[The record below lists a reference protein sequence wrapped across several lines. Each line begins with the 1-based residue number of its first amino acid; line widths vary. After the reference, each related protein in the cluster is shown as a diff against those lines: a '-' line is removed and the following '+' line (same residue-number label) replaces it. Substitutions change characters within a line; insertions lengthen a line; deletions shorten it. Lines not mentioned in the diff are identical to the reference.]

1 MMKNFNLKTL
11 AVSLSTII
19 TATAVTQANASDIE
33 IYQPPSKGAT
43 SLVFMLD
50 ISGSMD
56 VGSANDDYR
65 NDDGGEVA
73 WERETVTLA
82 NGRQATRARSYQENG
97 FSGYTRDYYFVSNT
111 NARQSKSVRDNC
123 IAGNN
128 GYKCYSRMARLQDAF
143 YLLLNGGTDLKGN
156 KIEKISDDKVIGL
169 STLGVFVN
177 NTRYDTGRM
186 VVPSRRLDEMV
197 GGKAHRQ
204 ILTEEMSN
212 LTAKTNTPTARSFA
226 EVVAYFMGKNTN
238 SAPSQYKTSATQYLY
253 IPSLNRRFRCDHQFP
268 TRCNATQSGQQRV
281 IHARDILGT
290 GTESGENRLLWTNW
304 PINIQDESNNY
315 TMMSGYVYV
324 KDPDKVVGVS
334 GFAHSDSSTKN
345 GTNYASPLDSNSCSA
360 QGVYVLTDGEPTQ
373 DSGSEG
379 LFASAFGESIDCPK
393 TGDSFFCAIEASKK
407 LLSGNHAKKVPIKTA
422 VVGFGDVFTKIPS
435 YDATLTEAEN
445 LAKVGVVNGDIV
457 KSLAS
462 GTNIEQRRAAAWGI
476 VGGGGWYSGA
486 STVSVVESVNN
497 FLKTLTTD
505 IPTMTTGSPTIPVSA
520 LNRQTL
526 LSDAYY
532 ASFAP
537 QPTGEQR
544 LWTGNMNKY
553 STLNGTLYGKG
564 NSRLFQ
570 TDGLLNAETLGLWD
584 VEGNGDVARGVQ
596 GNLKLRTDAQNR
608 TQRKIYTEGAS
619 DTRALTL
626 VTVDSLRS
634 GEHRNSTAKNHW
646 LNLLGY
652 NVSETEQVDFNQLNS
667 KAELRQL
674 GATMHSSPLL
684 LTQSG
689 RIDRSLTETNRD
701 DYIVYGSTQGVL
713 HIVDAATGEERF
725 AFVPQKMV
733 DTQKEAFLHEKSTK
747 GGKDRLFYG
756 IDGTWVAHTEYVV
769 RSSSGADNGT
779 LTVGLSNTSDT
790 NSPRGR
796 QWIYGGLRMGGKNF
810 YGLDLSSVANT
821 TKECVQDDVGDK
833 DGAKYNACRRRGQ
846 LVGAPVLK
854 FNIDP
859 DAQAVFSPAGRK
871 NYPELATMGQSW
883 SKPALG
889 YVRWNGQRRLVMFVG
904 GGYDVGY
911 ENSTYDQTNGVG
923 AGVYMFDAN
932 TGDLLWWAS
941 NNTVTGSGTGVVK
954 HSVTGD
960 DANSL
965 KYSVVSRINAIDR
978 DSDGL
983 VDALYF
989 GDLGGQG
996 FRIDLDNFATL
1007 PNSNTRSM
1015 RSLRVVKIFD
1025 EHKTDGTSPRF
1036 YEMPSISVHEATDGA
1051 RFSVVAFG
1059 SGDRSSPLAGERTDP
1074 ATRQPITTNANTATD
1089 ATVVVYDYDLGKTTW
1104 RNLTINDL
1112 QTRHTKGALRPAELN
1127 STHKNT
1133 AREVKADYVN
1143 QGWKY
1148 TFPATKKGQFKTF
1161 GEPYAVTNL
1170 LFVNT
1175 YDRDGGGLTGECG
1188 GGVVGVSR
1196 AYQFCLPT
1204 GICDTTNHGY
1214 NRNDTTP
1221 VASSATPGL
1230 VEMTLGLNGQ
1240 GIGNLGNVSTKGKN
1254 DSSGTTTTTPA
1265 VAGSVDCRA
1274 HPEAPECLNVE
1285 MPSTIS
1291 QLRWFESRTDASK

>member
-1 MMKNFNLKTL
+1 MKKFTIKAL
-11 AVSLSTII
+11 ATSLSAIM
-19 TATAVTQANASDIE
+19 TATVTMQVQASDIE
-33 IYQPPSKGAT
+33 IYQEATSGAT

-65 NDDGGEVA
+65 NDNGGEVA

-268 TRCNATQSGQQRV
+268 TRCNATPSGQQRV

-334 GFAHSDSSTKN
+334 GFTHSDSSTKN
-345 GTNYASPLDSNSCSA
+345 GTNYTSPLDSNSCSA

-379 LFASAFGESIDCPK
+379 LFASAFGETIDCPK

-435 YDATLTEAEN
+435 YDATLTEEEN
-445 LAKVGVVNGDIV
+445 LSRVGVVNGDIV

-505 IPTMTTGSPTIPVSA
+505 IPTMTTGSPTVPVSA

-526 LSDAYY
+526 LADAYY

-537 QPTGEQR
+537 APHQPKQ

-553 STLNGTLYGKG
+553 VTKDGSLHGKG
-564 NSRLFQ
+564 NQALFQ
-570 TDGLLNAETLGLWD
+570 ANGLLDVSTLGLWD
-584 VEGNGDVARGVQ
+584 ASVDNVGVL
-596 GNLKLRTDAQNR
+596 GNLKLRTDQRGNI
-608 TQRKIYTEGAS
+608 QRKVYTETIGNTRNLTQVTIPALQNGA
-619 DTRALTL
+619 L
-626 VTVDSLRS
+626 
-634 GEHRNSTAKNHW
+634 RNSDAKNHW

-652 NVSETEQVDFNQLNS
+652 NIAENETLNFNQLAT
-667 KAELRQL
+667 KPELRQL

-689 RIDRSLTETNRD
+689 KINRQLEETNRD

-713 HIVDAATGEERF
+713 HIVDAETGEERF

-733 DTQKEAFLHEKSTK
+733 EKQKQAFLHENATS
-747 GGKDRLFYG
+747 GGKDKLFYG
-756 IDGTWVAHTEYVV
+756 VDGAWVAHTEYVV
-769 RSSSGADNGT
+769 RDDGA
-779 LTVGLSNTSDT
+779 LTVGLSNPQDATSAK
-790 NSPRGR
+790 GR
-796 QWIYGGLRMGGKNF
+796 QWIYGGLRMGGKNY
-810 YGLDLSSVANT
+810 YGLDLTSVANT
-821 TKECVQDDVGDK
+821 TKECVKDDVNDK
-833 DGAKYNACRRRGQ
+833 DGEKYRECVRAGRV
-846 LVGAPVLK
+846 VGEPVLK

-859 DAQAVFSPAGRK
+859 EQTAVYSGTGRRV
-871 NYPELATMGQSW
+871 YSELSHMGQSW

-889 YVRWNGQRRLVMFVG
+889 YIRWNGQRRLVMFVG
-904 GGYDVGY
+904 GGYDEGY
-911 ENSTYDQTNGVG
+911 EVSNYNQTNGVG

-932 TGDLLWWAS
+932 TGELLWWAS
-941 NNTVTGSGTGVVK
+941 NNTVATPTGGVVK
-954 HSVTGD
+954 HTLAGD
-960 DANSL
+960 DADSL
-965 KYSVVSRINAIDR
+965 KYSVVGRINTVDR

-989 GDLGGQG
+989 GDLAGQG
-996 FRIDLDNFATL
+996 FRIDLNNA
-1007 PNSNTRSM
+1007 NRRASGNTPAVPFSV
-1015 RSLRVVKIFD
+1015 RVVKLFD
-1025 EHKTDGTSPRF
+1025 EHKADGISPRF
-1036 YEMPSISVHEATDGA
+1036 YEMPSVSVH
-1051 RFSVVAFG
+1051 SVVQDGRQVRVAVAAFG
-1059 SGDRSSPLAGERTDP
+1059 SGDRSSPLAGERKDHNGQAVTK
-1074 ATRQPITTNANTATD
+1074 NVNTADDMT
-1089 ATVVVYDYDLGKTTW
+1089 AVVYDYDVGNRAW
-1104 RNLTINDL
+1104 RTLTMTDL
-1112 QTRHTKGALRPAELN
+1112 KTRHNKGGLKPAVLTKSAGA
-1127 STHKNT
+1127 
-1133 AREVKADYVN
+1133 EVVVNGAN

-1148 TFPATKKGQFKTF
+1148 VYPADKKGRYKSF
-1161 GEPYAVTNL
+1161 GEPFAIADL
-1170 LFVNT
+1170 LFMNT
-1175 YDRDGGGLTGECG
+1175 YDRDGGNLEGECG
-1188 GGVVGVSR
+1188 AGVVGVSR

-1204 GICDTTNHGY
+1204 GLCKRDEHGY
-1214 NRNDTTP
+1214 NAPDSNVP
-1221 VASSATPGL
+1221 VMSNATPGL
-1230 VEMTLGLNGQ
+1230 VEMTLGLNDK
-1240 GIGNLGNVSTKGKN
+1240 GIGNLGNISNVKDST
-1254 DSSGTTTTTPA
+1254 SGQNT
-1265 VAGSVDCRA
+1265 SIDCKLTENQSR
-1274 HPEAPECLNVE
+1274 PECLNIE
-1285 MPSTIS
+1285 TPSTIT
-1291 QLRWFESRTDASK
+1291 QLRWYEARKGS